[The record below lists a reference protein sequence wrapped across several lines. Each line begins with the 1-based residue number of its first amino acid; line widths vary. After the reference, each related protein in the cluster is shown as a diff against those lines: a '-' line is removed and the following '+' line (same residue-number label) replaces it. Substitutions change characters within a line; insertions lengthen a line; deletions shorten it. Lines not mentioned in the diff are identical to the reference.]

1 MQRFI
6 LFRIIQAIFTIFV
19 IGTMVFFFMRFS
31 GDPVTLMV
39 PIDADQE
46 TIEEIKK
53 EFGLDKPLLVQ
64 YLFFVKNAVTGD
76 FGVSFKMDEPALA
89 LVWERFPATLEL
101 AVTAALL
108 AWLVGIPLGLI
119 SAIARDSWFDRFG
132 KTFALF
138 GQATPSFWLGVMLM
152 LFFGVQLD
160 MLPIAGRE
168 EPGSLIM
175 PAVTISLIMLAS
187 IMRLARSAM
196 LDALNS
202 EFVVM
207 ARIKGIR
214 RFQINMIHAF
224 KNASIPLVTLMSL
237 QISRL
242 LMGAVIAE
250 TIFSWPGVGKLALDS
265 VYSRDFPVVQ
275 AVVLFS
281 AIIFCTINIL
291 VDIVYA
297 YIDPRIRY

>member
-6 LFRIIQAIFTIFV
+6 FFRIIQAIFTVFI
-19 IGTMVFFFMRFS
+19 IGTLVFFFTRLT
-31 GDPVTLMV
+31 GDPVSMMV
-39 PIDADQE
+39 PIDADLE
-46 TIEEIKK
+46 TIERINE

-64 YLFFVKNAVTGD
+64 YLYFLKGAVKGD
-76 FGVSFKMDEPALA
+76 FGESFKMEEPALE
-89 LVWERFPATLEL
+89 LVWKRFPATLEL

-108 AWLVGIPLGLI
+108 AWAIGIPLGLI
-119 SAIARDSWFDRFG
+119 SAITRDSWFDKFG
-132 KTFALF
+132 KVFALL

-160 MLPIAGRE
+160 LLPIAGRS

-175 PAVTISLIMLAS
+175 PAVTISFIMLAS
-187 IMRLARSAM
+187 IMRLTRSAM

-202 EFVVM
+202 EFVAM
-207 ARIKGIR
+207 ARIKGIH
-214 RFQINMIHAF
+214 RFQINMVHAF
-224 KNASIPLVTLMSL
+224 KNASISLVTLMSL

-250 TIFSWPGVGKLALDS
+250 TIFSWPGVGKLALDA
-265 VYSRDFPVVQ
+265 VFSRDFPIIQ

-281 AIIFCTINIL
+281 AVIFCTMNII
-291 VDIVYA
+291 VDIIYA

>member
-6 LFRIIQAIFTIFV
+6 LFRVIQAIFTIFV
-19 IGTMVFFFMRFS
+19 IGTLVFFFMRLS

-39 PIDADQE
+39 PIDAEPE
-46 TIEEIKK
+46 TIEAIKV

-64 YLFFVKNAVTGD
+64 YGYFLKNAVQGD
-76 FGVSFKMDEPALA
+76 FGLSFKMDEPALA
-89 LVWERFPATLEL
+89 LVWDRFPATLEL

-108 AWLVGIPLGLI
+108 AWLIGIPLGLI
-119 SAIARDSWFDRFG
+119 SAITRDSFFDRFG
-132 KTFALF
+132 KAFALI

-175 PAVTISLIMLAS
+175 PSLTISLIMLAAV
-187 IMRLARSAM
+187 MRLARSAM

-224 KNASIPLVTLMSL
+224 KNASIPLVTMMSL

-275 AVVLFS
+275 VVVLFS

-291 VDIVYA
+291 VDILYA

>member
-6 LFRIIQAIFTIFV
+6 FFRIIQAIFTVFI
-19 IGTMVFFFMRFS
+19 IGTLVFFFMRLT
-31 GDPVTLMV
+31 GDPVSLLV
-39 PIDADQE
+39 PIDAE
-46 TIEEIKK
+46 PELIEQIKE
-53 EFGLDKPLLVQ
+53 EFGLDEPLFVQ
-64 YLFFVKNAVTGD
+64 YLLFVKGAVKGD
-76 FGVSFKMDEPALA
+76 FGESFKMEEPALE
-89 LVWERFPATLEL
+89 LVWKRFPATLEL

-108 AWLVGIPLGLI
+108 AWAIGIPLGLI
-119 SAIARDSWFDRFG
+119 SAITRDSWFDKFG
-132 KTFALF
+132 KIFALL

-160 MLPIAGRE
+160 ILPIAGRD

-175 PAVTISLIMLAS
+175 PAVTISFIMLAS
-187 IMRLARSAM
+187 IMRLTRSAM

-202 EFVVM
+202 EFVTM
-207 ARIKGIR
+207 ARIKGIH
-214 RFQINMIHAF
+214 RFQINMVHAF

-250 TIFSWPGVGKLALDS
+250 TIFSWPGVGKLALDA
-265 VYSRDFPVVQ
+265 VFSRDFPIIQ

-281 AIIFCTINIL
+281 AVIFCTMNII
-291 VDIVYA
+291 VDIIYA

>member
-6 LFRIIQAIFTIFV
+6 FFRIIQAVFTVFI
-19 IGTMVFFFMRFS
+19 IGTLVFFFMRLT
-31 GDPVTLMV
+31 GDPVSLLV
-39 PIDADQE
+39 PIDAE
-46 TIEEIKK
+46 PELIEQVKE
-53 EFGLDKPLLVQ
+53 EFGLDKPLFVQ
-64 YLFFVKNAVTGD
+64 YLLFVKGAVKGD
-76 FGVSFKMDEPALA
+76 FGESFKMKEPALE
-89 LVWERFPATLEL
+89 LVWHRFPATLEL

-108 AWLVGIPLGLI
+108 AWFVGIPLGLI
-119 SAIARDSWFDRFG
+119 SAITRDSWFDKFG
-132 KTFALF
+132 KVFALL

-160 MLPIAGRE
+160 LLPIAGRDD
-168 EPGSLIM
+168 PGSLIM
-175 PAVTISLIMLAS
+175 PSVTISFIMLAS
-187 IMRLARSAM
+187 IMRLTRSAM

-202 EFVVM
+202 EFVTM
-207 ARIKGIR
+207 ARIKGIH

-250 TIFSWPGVGKLALDS
+250 TIFSWPGVGKLALDA
-265 VYSRDFPVVQ
+265 VFSRDFPIIQ

-281 AIIFCTINIL
+281 AVIFCTMNII
-291 VDIVYA
+291 VDIIYA

>member
-6 LFRIIQAIFTIFV
+6 LFRIVQAIFTIFV

-31 GDPVTLMV
+31 GDPVALMV

-46 TIEEIKK
+46 TIEAINQ

-64 YLFFVKNAVTGD
+64 YLYFVKNAVKGD

-119 SAIARDSWFDRFG
+119 SAITRDSWFDRFG
-132 KTFALF
+132 KVFALF

-160 MLPIAGRE
+160 ILPIAGRE

-175 PAVTISLIMLAS
+175 PSVTISMIMLAA
-187 IMRLARSAM
+187 IMRLSRSAM

-281 AIIFCTINIL
+281 AIIFCTVNIL
-291 VDIVYA
+291 VDIIYA

>member
-6 LFRIIQAIFTIFV
+6 LFRIIQAVFTVFI
-19 IGTMVFFFMRFS
+19 IGTLVFFFMRLT
-31 GDPVTLMV
+31 GDPVTLLV
-39 PIDADQE
+39 PIDADPE
-46 TIEEIKK
+46 TIERINE
-53 EFGLDKPLLVQ
+53 EFGLNKPLLVQ
-64 YLFFVKNAVTGD
+64 YLYFLKGAVKGD
-76 FGVSFKMDEPALA
+76 FGESFKMEEPALE
-89 LVWERFPATLEL
+89 LVWKRFPATLEL

-119 SAIARDSWFDRFG
+119 SAITRDSWFDKFG
-132 KTFALF
+132 KIFALL

-160 MLPIAGRE
+160 LLPIAGRD

-175 PAVTISLIMLAS
+175 PAVTISFIMLAS
-187 IMRLARSAM
+187 IMRLTRSSM

-202 EFVVM
+202 EFVAM
-207 ARIKGIR
+207 ARIKGIH
-214 RFQINMIHAF
+214 RFHINMIHAF

-250 TIFSWPGVGKLALDS
+250 TIFSWPGVGKLALDA
-265 VYSRDFPVVQ
+265 VFSRDFPIIQ

-281 AIIFCTINIL
+281 AVIFCTMNII
-291 VDIVYA
+291 VDIIYA

>member
-6 LFRIIQAIFTIFV
+6 LFRVLQAIFTIFV
-19 IGTMVFFFMRFS
+19 IGTLVFFFMRLS

-39 PIDADQE
+39 PIDAEPE
-46 TIEEIKK
+46 TIEAIKV
-53 EFGLDKPLLVQ
+53 EFGLDKPMLVQ
-64 YLFFVKNAVTGD
+64 YGYFLKNAITGD
-76 FGVSFKMDEPALA
+76 FGMSFKMDEPALA
-89 LVWERFPATLEL
+89 LVWGRFPATLEL
-101 AVTAALL
+101 AITAALL
-108 AWLVGIPLGLI
+108 AWLIGIPLGLI
-119 SAIARDSWFDRFG
+119 SAITRDSLFDRFG
-132 KTFALF
+132 KAFALF
-138 GQATPSFWLGVMLM
+138 GQATPSFWLGVMMM

-175 PAVTISLIMLAS
+175 PSLTISLIMLAAV
-187 IMRLARSAM
+187 MRLARSAM

-224 KNASIPLVTLMSL
+224 KNASIPLVTMMSL

-275 AVVLFS
+275 VIVLFS